1 MEVKKLLIIPDKDD
15 LEIYED
21 LAEKYDVGFE
31 FNDFFLPMILEDEGK
46 VCDIVQRYKLS
57 DGLPDYCTS
66 HGAFLDVTV
75 FSDDIRIVEVSN
87 YRVEQSLKI
96 ATELGVKGVVFHT
109 NYIANFVQK
118 SYCDSWVERN
128 FIYWSKKLEKYS
140 NLDIYIENMFDI
152 EPFLLEKL
160 AKKLSIYK
168 NFGVCFDYAH
178 AHVFGDKNKVD
189 EWVKSLHPYV
199 KHIHINDND
208 FKEDLH
214 LPLGE
219 GCINWD
225 IFKKY
230 YEQYFSEASV
240 LLELR
245 GYQNIKKSIE
255 FLKSL

>member
-75 FSDDIRIVEVSN
+75 FSDDIRIVEVSD

-178 AHVFGDKNKVD
+178 AHVFGDENKVD